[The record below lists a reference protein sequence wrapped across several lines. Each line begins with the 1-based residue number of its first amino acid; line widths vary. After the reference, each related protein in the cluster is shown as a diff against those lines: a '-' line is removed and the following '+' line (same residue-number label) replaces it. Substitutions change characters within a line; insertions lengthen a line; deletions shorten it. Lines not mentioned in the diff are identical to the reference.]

1 MSTSRRSIKSK
12 WNSSFKS
19 TVSRFKRNERGQFAI
34 MFAISSL
41 VVTMASGV
49 ALDTARL
56 YSAKTKLNNAVDA
69 AILATTRDLTTG
81 AIAEEDAE
89 EAVGDFLYTNMDVNG
104 VNGATVK
111 IDDIEIDTSN
121 KTVEIDAHL
130 MLPMTLTAITGWTDV
145 KVTSTSKAIYG
156 DDNIEIAMA
165 LDVTGSMGGNIKGA
179 SSKMA
184 ALKKAAKGSFTTFFE
199 KESFKNRIRIGLVP
213 YSASVNVTPVL
224 LKIHVTG
231 EKSKGCVVERVG
243 AEEYT
248 DSFASATHPVTGID
262 LTTKSSRCPSNEIV
276 PLTNDVDVLN
286 DTIDGFGTG
295 GTTAGHVGIAWA
307 RYMLSANWNKAWP
320 TESQSASA
328 SAKGTKKYAVIMTD
342 GEFNTFL
349 SDGQNNTSK
358 GEKKSREYALGLCND
373 MKAGDIKVFT
383 INFAGGPKAKKLMQD
398 CASPNT
404 ADAQFFFDASD
415 ADDLEKAFQ
424 AIAKGITSLRLL
436 G

>member
-1 MSTSRRSIKSK
+1 MFTSRSSIKSK
-12 WNSSFKS
+12 WNASFKS
-19 TVSRFKRNERGQFAI
+19 TATRFKKDERGQFAI

-41 VVTMASGV
+41 VVTMASGL

-81 AIAEEDAE
+81 AIAEKDAK
-89 EAVGDFLYTNMDVNG
+89 EAVGNFLYANMEVNG
-104 VNGATVK
+104 ISGTTVK
-111 IDDIEIDTSN
+111 IDDIDIDTSN

-130 MLPMTLTAITGWTDV
+130 MLPMTLTAIAGWTDV

-156 DDNIEIAMA
+156 DDNIEVAIA
-165 LDVTGSMGGNIKGA
+165 LDVTGSMGGKISGA

-184 ALKKAAKGSFTTFFE
+184 ALKKAAKSGFTTFYE
-199 KESFKNRIRIGLVP
+199 KESSKNRIRIGLVP
-213 YSASVNVTPVL
+213 YSASVNVTPIL
-224 LKIHVTG
+224 SKIHVAG

-243 AEEYT
+243 AQEFT
-248 DSFASATHPVTGID
+248 DSFASPTHPVTGVD
-262 LTTKSSRCPSNEIV
+262 LSTTSSRCPKNEIV
-276 PLTNDVDVLN
+276 PLTNDIDVLN
-286 DTIDGFGTG
+286 NTIDGFGTG

-307 RYMLSANWNKAWP
+307 RYMLSANWNAAWP
-320 TESQSASA
+320 ADSQSASA

-349 SDGQNNTSK
+349 SADENNTTEGK
-358 GEKKSREYALGLCND
+358 KKSREYALGLCND
-373 MKAGDIKVFT
+373 MKAGDIQVFT
-383 INFAGGPKAKKLMQD
+383 INFAGGTQAKKLMQD

-404 ADAQFFFDASD
+404 ADAQFFFNATD
-415 ADDLEKAFQ
+415 ADDLENAFK